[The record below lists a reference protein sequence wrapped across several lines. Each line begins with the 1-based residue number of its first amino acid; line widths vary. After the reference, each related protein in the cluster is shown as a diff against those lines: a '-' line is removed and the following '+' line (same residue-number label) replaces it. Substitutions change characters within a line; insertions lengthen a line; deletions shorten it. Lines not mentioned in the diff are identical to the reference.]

1 MKTLIKLDLNK
12 LISNKLLFLLFGL
25 TIFSMDERITQ
36 TLSSQQFILY
46 IFTEHYYLTY
56 LMMPIFMLSI
66 YSSLGDDMEYI
77 LIRSTLYI
85 TLFLLLILHLYVP
98 YFSHSLLMGLI
109 TTE

>member
-46 IFTEHYYLTY
+46 IFTEY
-56 LMMPIFMLSI
+56 
-66 YSSLGDDMEYI
+66 
-77 LIRSTLYI
+77 
-85 TLFLLLILHLYVP
+85 
-98 YFSHSLLMGLI
+98 
-109 TTE
+109 

>member
-66 YSSLGDDMEYI
+66 YSSLDDDMEYI
-77 LIRSTLYI
+77 LIRSTSYWN
-85 TLFLLLILHLYVP
+85 
-98 YFSHSLLMGLI
+98 YFKGKLAVYGIFSFMFVIAQSKK
-109 TTE
+109 

>member
-66 YSSLGDDMEYI
+66 YSSLDAGN
-77 LIRSTLYI
+77 IRAGR
-85 TLFLLLILHLYVP
+85 LLSESRGGFPADCPAGGSRRFDGNV
-98 YFSHSLLMGLI
+98 
-109 TTE
+109 

>member
-56 LMMPIFMLSI
+56 LMMPFSCCQYIAVWMMIWSIF
-66 YSSLGDDMEYI
+66 
-77 LIRSTLYI
+77 
-85 TLFLLLILHLYVP
+85 
-98 YFSHSLLMGLI
+98 
-109 TTE
+109 

>member
-46 IFTEHYYLTY
+46 IFNRAL
-56 LMMPIFMLSI
+56 LFDLSYDANFHVVNI
-66 YSSLGDDMEYI
+66 
-77 LIRSTLYI
+77 
-85 TLFLLLILHLYVP
+85 
-98 YFSHSLLMGLI
+98 
-109 TTE
+109 